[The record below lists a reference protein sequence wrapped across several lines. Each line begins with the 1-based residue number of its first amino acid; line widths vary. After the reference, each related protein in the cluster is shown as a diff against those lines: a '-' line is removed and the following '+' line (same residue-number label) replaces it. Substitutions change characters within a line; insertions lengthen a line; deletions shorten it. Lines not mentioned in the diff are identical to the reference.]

1 MPSFEHYMYVLECGD
16 SSLYTGYTTDVA
28 ARLAAHQ
35 SGSGAKYTKSH
46 APVRLVAQAR
56 FYSKERAMSAEALFK
71 RLDRG
76 QKDAL
81 LAKAADT
88 PLEDVLRA
96 ELPGFD
102 EDTAGEFV
110 CRSLAENVD
119 VGYRDFHSRL
129 VPTVD
134 ARTIA
139 GVRTPDLRRIAKE
152 LVRREDVNA
161 FLRALPHRLFD
172 ENQVHAFCIGRERD
186 YGPALELNGMEVT
199 QFTYFQQV
207 GGIDCDPVPAEI
219 TYGLERLAMY
229 IQGVDSVYDL
239 VWSKGPDGTT
249 FTYGDVFYENEREQ
263 SAYDFEFADTDML
276 FARFDANERECMRL
290 LDLGLPLPAY
300 DCVMKCSHAFNLLDA
315 RGAISATERMAYILR
330 VRTMAKPCCESYLE
344 HVIEKG
350 GAYIASQDG
359 PRETPA
365 DAEKEGVA

>member
-16 SSLYTGYTTDVA
+16 GSLYTGYTTDVTT
-28 ARLAAHQ
+28 RLAAHQ
-35 SGSGAKYTKSH
+35 AGSGAKYTKSH
-46 APVRLVAQAR
+46 APVRLMAQAR

-161 FLRALPHRLFD
+161 FLRALPHRLFY
-172 ENQVHAFCIGRERD
+172 ENQVHAFCIGRERG
-186 YGPALELNGMEVT
+186 YGTALALYARFLPYVDNRAPCA
-199 QFTYFQQV
+199 QL
-207 GGIDCDPVPAEI
+207 PVNVLSP
-219 TYGLERLAMY
+219 RLARLKALLY
-229 IQGVDSVYDL
+229 DSLWHRRVDAAV
-239 VWSKGPDGTT
+239 P
-249 FTYGDVFYENEREQ
+249 RR
-263 SAYDFEFADTDML
+263 A
-276 FARFDANERECMRL
+276 
-290 LDLGLPLPAY
+290 
-300 DCVMKCSHAFNLLDA
+300 
-315 RGAISATERMAYILR
+315 
-330 VRTMAKPCCESYLE
+330 VR
-344 HVIEKG
+344 
-350 GAYIASQDG
+350 
-359 PRETPA
+359 
-365 DAEKEGVA
+365 